1 VVTLQNWQTVTTKKG
16 RHFFQEKNRG
26 DTLSCRPGWH
36 PP

>member
-1 VVTLQNWQTVTTKKG
+1 VTLQNWPTLMTKKVVS
-16 RHFFQEKNRG
+16 FFSGKNRG